1 MSLEKLN
8 KHLDSEKALV
18 NIIDNYIIKIDY
30 FDQKGKIKSKSNIP
44 LMHIFDQKSIVTK
57 IS

>member
-18 NIIDNYIIKIDY
+18 NIIDNYVIKIDY
-30 FDQKGKIKSKSNIP
+30 FDQKGKIKRKSNVP
-44 LMHIFDQKSIVTK
+44 LMYIFDQKS
-57 IS
+57 